1 MVQKTLEL
9 AEQFS
14 IRGWPII
21 AFLDT
26 HEADKPEPPYPP
38 HCIVGT
44 GEENFV
50 PGLFLTGREKIVPH
64 VC

>member
-44 GEENFV
+44 GEENLV
-50 PGLFLTGREKIVPH
+50 PGLFLTVREKIVPH